1 MIQRQSVLTLCDQ
14 LLIESKLICD
24 SVEKH
29 YIIQKVANHIWD
41 RVTEIKEICSVDKYD
56 IFFNGKVE
64 IGKSTAI
71 CTLFNLV
78 DKDGFMENKKP
89 SDALLLKTAPGRT
102 TVCETVI
109 TQVEGTIS
117 KVTVEP
123 VSADE
128 FSVMVR
134 EYVKAI
140 SPKRNAETDSAPSV
154 EVSRAI
160 KNMIQIPSEFT
171 SNEDKFEYIL
181 EKFASNSK
189 TIDQNDLLNLLTSGI
204 LKYIN
209 YESRTQTE
217 YFNEENDFSQWMK
230 KIFDD
235 INDGRLENCPLPN
248 KIYIDL
254 CRKDVEMNLPSFVNR
269 VIDTRGIDVGE
280 RKDIQD
286 AMKKKDSISLMHD
299 RIGGF
304 GGEVTLLNILEQ
316 VLIKE
321 NNDLKNRV
329 YLVGLERDCQLTEES
344 EAEGE
349 KSRGEKIKRQQ
360 AIDTINRVGINF
372 NTNNIVFYN
381 SFHGIET
388 SSSSKKI
395 IKIDSTQY
403 IQEKKKFFGLIE
415 NGLKNMYSEY
425 LKELMDLLEKIHLL
439 EKDSITDEILVKLN
453 QCKDVVS
460 EKRGATKSRIYDLLA
475 DLEKEILGTN
485 PSIVRA
491 SVNRLGNYYNFNLY
505 ETIQKLGGEEFKS
518 KCFEMKTEMVG
529 YIKGIFGTT
538 DGIEDVILQSILSL
552 IDSEYY
558 NYYEKSRSLYYENSK
573 AELCNE
579 QTWKKPL
586 QYWGDGEKNYRF
598 RVAMDLLRETKDK
611 RVHESLS
618 NVMIFDSFY
627 DGLIKFMDFKQP
639 VLDER

>member
-1 MIQRQSVLTLCDQ
+1 MKIMIQRQSVLTLCDQ

-29 YIIQKVANHIWD
+29 YIIQKVANHIWN

-230 KIFDD
+230 KF
-235 INDGRLENCPLPN
+235 
-248 KIYIDL
+248 
-254 CRKDVEMNLPSFVNR
+254 
-269 VIDTRGIDVGE
+269 
-280 RKDIQD
+280 
-286 AMKKKDSISLMHD
+286 
-299 RIGGF
+299 
-304 GGEVTLLNILEQ
+304 
-316 VLIKE
+316 
-321 NNDLKNRV
+321 
-329 YLVGLERDCQLTEES
+329 LT
-344 EAEGE
+344 
-349 KSRGEKIKRQQ
+349 I
-360 AIDTINRVGINF
+360 
-372 NTNNIVFYN
+372 
-381 SFHGIET
+381 
-388 SSSSKKI
+388 
-395 IKIDSTQY
+395 
-403 IQEKKKFFGLIE
+403 
-415 NGLKNMYSEY
+415 
-425 LKELMDLLEKIHLL
+425 
-439 EKDSITDEILVKLN
+439 
-453 QCKDVVS
+453 
-460 EKRGATKSRIYDLLA
+460 
-475 DLEKEILGTN
+475 
-485 PSIVRA
+485 
-491 SVNRLGNYYNFNLY
+491 
-505 ETIQKLGGEEFKS
+505 
-518 KCFEMKTEMVG
+518 
-529 YIKGIFGTT
+529 
-538 DGIEDVILQSILSL
+538 
-552 IDSEYY
+552 
-558 NYYEKSRSLYYENSK
+558 
-573 AELCNE
+573 
-579 QTWKKPL
+579 
-586 QYWGDGEKNYRF
+586 
-598 RVAMDLLRETKDK
+598 
-611 RVHESLS
+611 
-618 NVMIFDSFY
+618 
-627 DGLIKFMDFKQP
+627 
-639 VLDER
+639 